1 MQQPQ
6 VVRCAAGGGG
16 VSARPV
22 ARLPTAARP
31 ATSATPVAAAAA
43 AASRLFQRRRASDLA
58 AAARKPG
65 GDESGPVTAR
75 DEAPPRAPAAPP
87 SKDGGAGGALTP
99 LQRARLAAQAA
110 VAAADA
116 EKAASSEAGSG
127 SGAPTSGSGDGPSA
141 EAAAAAAAANNASAN
156 AAAAAAANA
165 AAAAAMGMGGPSVS
179 DKIRAAAAKATERAR
194 PVSPTQQQSASSP
207 PASAV
212 VSAPAAGSPSSS
224 LAALSTTDEEGFS
237 WPAFFA
243 GPLPGKLAQ
252 LLALVALSRA
262 GVYIRLPGVDVEA
275 FGASMQSNGLLGY
288 VDALSGGSISRVG
301 LFSLGIV
308 PYINASI
315 VLQLFSTAFPS
326 LKKMQRE
333 DGPQG
338 RARFQYYTKLA
349 AFAFAVAQ
357 AVGQLAYIR
366 PYVEDFSPEWL
377 AGSAAALVAGA
388 MALVYT
394 ADAISELRLGNG
406 TSVLIF
412 AGIASSLPTS
422 LSALLTT
429 AGKGVAEGAAEGAAS
444 GASGVAIYGVAFLLT
459 TLGIIYVQ
467 EAERRIPVNYTSAE
481 RGGSVAGGGSTSGAS
496 SSAQAKRQQQPYLP
510 FKVNATGVMPL
521 IFASSLLG
529 LPAAAARYFDTPALD
544 AAAAAVSPGGP
555 AYLPVN
561 VVLIA
566 LFNYYYTFLQLE
578 PKDLAEQLKRAGA
591 AIPGVRPGK
600 STAEFVAGTLSRM
613 SLLGSAFLGVLAA
626 APAAVEGLTHLTAL
640 RGFAGTSVLIMVGVA
655 TDSARRIRAEQAMSK
670 YEDTERAYDKL

>member
-1 MQQPQ
+1 MQQHALHRR
-6 VVRCAAGGGG
+6 RCGGAAVGGASSP
-16 VSARPV
+16 SA
-22 ARLPTAARP
+22 AATLLCRP
-31 ATSATPVAAAAA
+31 ALL
-43 AASRLFQRRRASDLA
+43 SRPQQQPSLNRIR
-58 AAARKPG
+58 AAARKASSSG
-65 GDESGPVTAR
+65 SSSDKGSSSGDKGPATAR

-87 SKDGGAGGALTP
+87 SSGLTP

-116 EKAASSEAGSG
+116 EKALAASGETSSSSNGAAA
-127 SGAPTSGSGDGPSA
+127 APTTAAATAA
-141 EAAAAAAAANNASAN
+141 ERAAAQQAAAAAAL
-156 AAAAAAANA
+156 
-165 AAAAAMGMGGPSVS
+165 GMGGPSVS
-179 DKIRAAAAKATERAR
+179 DKIRAAAAAATEQAR
-194 PVSPTQQQSASSP
+194 PASPTSAATTTATTTS
-207 PASAV
+207 
-212 VSAPAAGSPSSS
+212 SSS
-224 LAALSTTDEEGFS
+224 LAALSTTDDDGFS
-237 WPAFFA
+237 WSAFFS

-252 LLALVALSRA
+252 LLALIALSRA
-262 GVYIRLPGVDVEA
+262 GVYVRLPGVDVDA
-275 FGASMQSNGLLGY
+275 FSASMQANGLLGY

-301 LFSLGIV
+301 LFSLGII

-349 AFAFAVAQ
+349 AFVFAIAQ
-357 AVGQLAYIR
+357 AVGQLTYIR
-366 PYVEDFSPEWL
+366 PYVEDFSPGWL
-377 AGSAAALVAGA
+377 AGSTAALVAGA

-429 AGKGVAEGAAEGAAS
+429 AGAGVAAEAAAS
-444 GASGVAIYGVAFLLT
+444 APSGSSGVAIYGLAFLLT

-467 EAERRIPVNYTSAE
+467 EAERRIPVNYTNAE
-481 RGGSVAGGGSTSGAS
+481 RGNAGGGGGSSSSS
-496 SSAQAKRQQQPYLP
+496 SSARAQRQQQPYLP

-544 AAAAAVSPGGP
+544 SVAGSVSPGGP
-555 AYLPVN
+555 LYLPVN

-578 PKDLAEQLKRAGA
+578 PKDLAEQLKKSGA

-600 STAEFVAGTLSRM
+600 ATAEFVAGTLSRM
-613 SLLGSAFLGVLAA
+613 SLLGSAFLGALAA
-626 APAAVEGLTHLTAL
+626 APAAVESLTHLTAL

-655 TDSARRIRAEQAMSK
+655 TDTARRIRAEQAMAK
-670 YEDTERAYDKL
+670 YEDTEKAYDKV